1 MTEASA
7 STHPA
12 VTAHKPVAILSGENP
27 RFKGEA
33 SGNEALRA
41 DLDAMQ
47 LPYENVLGHYG
58 SPEPSV
64 IVHGISKDAAMQL
77 GKKYGQ
83 ESIIHGQDGRH
94 KLIYTNGPNE
104 GLAHHGTGTHE
115 AWTKE
120 QGPPEDYWTQLPSGH
135 YFRLHF
141 DWDNLH
147 PHDEGEKQQ
156 AVSPLSRKEQKYKL
170 HQNLAKASRNNL
182 LVVEKGNPTVDEK
195 TLSGQDFLN
204 GLKVGLQKLQADIE
218 AMTKAENKQ
227 VAKAGLSEGGAGTM
241 SDTPIPMVASEK
253 KVEKALGDGGIAD
266 PSTEKM
272 HMSKGELC
280 KMCGEGE
287 KLCKCGELT
296 KFALSKGSLP
306 AGSSP
311 THPAKDPEKKINTKG
326 KVIEAEGS
334 GGEMV
339 VKAEKEK
346 HDFLARTKSPV
357 SLCKWCG
364 EDFKHPNHNQEPAE
378 EVWETRARRDAAG
391 PKEWRKSEA
400 GGAPS
405 LPGVGAA
412 PKAPKAPK
420 VPKPPAMGAG
430 TPAPNL
436 KAEPSMTKAV
446 GPWAGPFGSGP
457 KKAPVQTMVER
468 VASRMPRSADSM
480 VGETLPASGTPLTGG
495 AAPPAGLKPAKV
507 QTMAERVAS
516 KMPVAAPPAPA
527 APTKP
532 LFAEGAKV
540 PAPTG
545 PAPGLFASPPKKQ
558 SI

>member
-27 RFKGEA
+27 KFKGEA

-204 GLKVGLQKLQADIE
+204 GLRVGLQKLQADIE

-227 VAKAGLSEGGAGTM
+227 VAKAGLSGGGAGTM

-280 KMCGEGE
+280 KTCGEGE

-334 GGEMV
+334 GGLV
-339 VKAEKEK
+339 KKAE
-346 HDFLARTKSPV
+346 
-357 SLCKWCG
+357 G
-364 EDFKHPNHNQEPAE
+364 
-378 EVWETRARRDAAG
+378 
-391 PKEWRKSEA
+391 A

-540 PAPTG
+540 PVPTG